1 MAKKIILFLSLL
13 SEDESKRKTKDYAC
27 AAGVLGMDEA
37 HEITGTQ
44 TNEAPVKAM
53 LLAHPD
59 VRSIICI
66 VTPQAKKSTLDFFK
80 TFWSSH
86 EKSRSNYRT
95 ISLRLLIF
103 RMTRCLPKV
112 RCSVF

>member
-44 TNEAPVKAM
+44 TNEAPVKAAGTSGCPVDH
-53 LLAHPD
+53 LYRNAAGKEKHAGFFQNAYSG
-59 VRSIICI
+59 VR
-66 VTPQAKKSTLDFFK
+66 
-80 TFWSSH
+80 
-86 EKSRSNYRT
+86 
-95 ISLRLLIF
+95 
-103 RMTRCLPKV
+103 TRKADPITGRYL
-112 RCSVF
+112 